1 MRSIAAISRFNKVM
15 TPPIAEISAFAN
27 ELERQGKS
35 IIHCTGQGI
44 PYISPPDY
52 ALEVIS
58 DQILKDPS
66 IHSYS
71 PDPGFLEV
79 REAVSSYLSDDFSIE
94 TNPESLFLTAGSN
107 MAFFML
113 ITALLEPG
121 HTEVLFSSPYY
132 FNHVMAV
139 QIAGGK
145 PIIARSSNGLELDS
159 ATIAS
164 EVTKKTRA
172 IISVSPNN
180 PSGAVFS
187 KKTFEKLSGIFE
199 EHNDIVLISDEAYA
213 NFVYGQNQHCSPAS
227 LPNLRDFTCTL
238 GSCSKAFGVAGWR
251 LGWFQLP
258 PVLDK
263 LHGTLLKIQDTT
275 NIAPPSISQR
285 LLLAILQ
292 GPYKNYLK
300 GTRKLLEKNWLV
312 ATEWKQSLSDESE
325 IEIPQSPEGAFYLFP
340 KIKSCKDS
348 ITLSKELLQETG
360 VVTVPGIAFGEES
373 YLRISY
379 AGRLEK
385 VQEALQRFE
394 KFLRNRKGK
403 K

>member
-1 MRSIAAISRFNKVM
+1 MRSITARSRFDKIM

-27 ELERQGKS
+27 KLERQGRS

-44 PYISPPDY
+44 PYTSPPDY
-52 ALEVIS
+52 ALEAIS
-58 DQILKDPS
+58 DQILKDSS

-79 REAVSSYLSDDFSIE
+79 REAVSSYLSNDFSIK
-94 TNPESLFLTAGSN
+94 TNPENLFLTAGSN

-121 HTEVLFSSPYY
+121 HNEVLFSSPYY

-145 PIIARSSNGLELDS
+145 PIIARSSNNLELDS

-164 EVTKKTRA
+164 KVTKKTRA

-187 KKTFEKLSGIFE
+187 KTAFEKLSEIFK

-227 LPNLRDFTCTL
+227 LTSLRDFTCTL

-251 LGWFQLP
+251 LGWFHLP
-258 PVLDK
+258 SALDK
-263 LHGTLLKIQDTT
+263 LHDTLLKIQDTT
-275 NIAPPSISQR
+275 NIAPPSISQK

-292 GPYKNYLK
+292 GPYKSYLG
-300 GTRKLLEKNWLV
+300 GTRKLLEKNWLL
-312 ATEWKQSLSDESE
+312 ATKWKQSLSDDSE
-325 IEIPQSPEGAFYLFP
+325 IEFLQSPQGAFYLFP
-340 KIKSCKDS
+340 KITNCKDS
-348 ITLSKELLQETG
+348 NSLSKKLLQETG
-360 VVTVPGIAFGEES
+360 VVTVPGFAFGEES
-373 YLRISY
+373 HLRISY
-379 AGRLEK
+379 AGKLEK
-385 VQEALQRFE
+385 VQEALERLERF
-394 KFLRNRKGK
+394 FKGK
-403 K
+403 KGKQ